1 MQTFNYD
8 IVRQIAVFSDNEKQS
23 KEINM
28 VSWNGK
34 MPVYDI
40 RVWGK
45 TPEGK
50 TPYKGITLTKEEWQR
65 LSAMIAEYVK
75 RLESKGV

>member
-1 MQTFNYD
+1 MQAFDYD
-8 IVRQIAVFSDNEKQS
+8 IVRQIAVISENEKQS

-45 TPEGK
+45 TSDGR
-50 TPYKGITLTKEEWQR
+50 TPYKGITLSKEEWQR
-65 LSAMIAEYVK
+65 LCAMIADYVK